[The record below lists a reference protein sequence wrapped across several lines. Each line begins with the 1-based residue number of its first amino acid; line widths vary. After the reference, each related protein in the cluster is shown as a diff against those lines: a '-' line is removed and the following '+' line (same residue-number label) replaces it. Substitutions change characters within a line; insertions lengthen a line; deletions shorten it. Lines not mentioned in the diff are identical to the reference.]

1 MRTLLVALAALP
13 ALVLIFFVYKQD
25 KKEKEPKGLLFKLV
39 MFGFISI
46 IPAVIIELIFS
57 AILYFIVPPGSIAFA
72 FIECFVIVAGAEE
85 GSKFLM
91 LKLGSWKNKE
101 FNYTF
106 DGIVYAVCTGLGFA
120 ILENILYVLQS
131 GVGLAITRAF
141 TAIMAHAVF
150 GVVMGVFYGRARQFE
165 SLGNKKMKNKNLARG
180 LIYSMLLHGLYDF
193 LLSIES
199 VIALIVFVV
208 LLIGIYVL
216 MFVVVIRASKSDV
229 PAVPMYYAA
238 PGPIMPPQGSQF
250 NYPPQYGQPMP
261 PQNQAPQYNQP
272 VQPQYQAPQY
282 SQPAQPQYQA
292 PQYSQP
298 AQPQYRAP
306 QYSQPAQPQYQAP
319 QYSQPAQ
326 PQYQAPQY
334 NQPVQPQYQ
343 TPQYNQAPQQQFP
356 PRQNVNPYSNST
368 ANVINNTQSQSYGSD
383 R

>member
-46 IPAVIIELIFS
+46 IPAIIIELLFS
-57 AILYFIVPPGSIAFA
+57 AILYFIVPPDSIAFA

-91 LKLGSWKNKE
+91 LKLGSWKNRE
-101 FNYTF
+101 FNYSF

-165 SLGNKKMKNKNLARG
+165 SLGNKKMMNKNLARG

-208 LLIGIYVL
+208 LLIGVYVL
-216 MFVVVIRASKSDV
+216 MFVVVINASKHDV
-229 PAVPMYYAA
+229 PAVPMYYAGN
-238 PGPIMPPQGSQF
+238 GPIMPPQGPQF
-250 NYPPQYGQPMP
+250 NYTPQY
-261 PQNQAPQYNQP
+261 QAPQYNQP

-282 SQPAQPQYQA
+282 AQPV
-292 PQYSQP
+292 
-298 AQPQYRAP
+298 
-306 QYSQPAQPQYQAP
+306 
-319 QYSQPAQ
+319 Q

-343 TPQYNQAPQQQFP
+343 APQHAQPAQQFPQQQQFP
-356 PRQNVNPYSNST
+356 PRQNVNPYSNTT

-383 R
+383 RN